1 MMKKSQKINQVI
13 KDSRDA
19 EREKILKMA
28 EELYV
33 EKLLTIGE
41 AVEEIRKLGYPLA
54 MWRFSKWLNDRG
66 VARSPSKTII
76 ERRKA
81 KIESSLCAMK
91 DCNNTPDGCKRY
103 CKECIPDPTA
113 LKAWYDY
120 GITHQKVT
128 EIFESQGNVCAG
140 CKCSLTRG
148 QKSIHKSKNNFCIDH
163 NHETGEIRGILCHY
177 CNTILGLSKDNPE
190 TLTRLTSYLVSE
202 RRFSKVFMKK
212 GDKIYPL
219 QQPSDQH
226 LSHLEP

>member
-1 MMKKSQKINQVI
+1 MKKSQKINQVI
-13 KDSRDA
+13 KDSRDL

-66 VARSPSKTII
+66 VARSPSKTIV

-81 KIESSLCAMK
+81 KIESSLCAMEH
-91 DCNNTPDGCKRY
+91 CNNVPDGCKRY
-103 CKECIPDPTA
+103 CNECIPDSTA

-120 GITHQKVT
+120 GLTHQKVT
-128 EIFESQGNVCAG
+128 EILESQGNVCAG

-148 QKSIHKSKNNFCIDH
+148 QKSIQKSKNNFCIDH
-163 NHETGEIRGILCHY
+163 DHETGEIRGILCHH
-177 CNTILGLSKDNPE
+177 CNMILGLSKDNDQV
-190 TLTRLTSYLVSE
+190 LLSLALYLKNE
-202 RRFSKVFMKK
+202 KKFAKIFSVRGKRV
-212 GDKIYPL
+212 YPL
-219 QQPSDQH
+219 QQLSDQH
-226 LSHLEP
+226 HGNHEP